1 MAICNLI
8 VTLLMYERTIWSV
21 KVSSRSKGGK
31 PPHEIFSCKYLLFS
45 TGTILPFDLVTLNLI
60 KAVVEKLFDE

>member
-31 PPHEIFSCKYLLFS
+31 PPHEVFSSKYLLFS
-45 TGTILPFDLVTLNLI
+45 TGIIPLFDLVTLNLI
-60 KAVVEKLFDE
+60 KAVVKKTI